1 MDGLKVNMGGVVLS
15 FPNGEEIAASRA
27 KFADLIMP
35 SAADL
40 DAVAEE
46 QRVRELT
53 DVHTNPVPSLQIQPI
68 DTPTSEGNH
77 GSN

>member
-1 MDGLKVNMGGVVLS
+1 MDGLKINMGGIILS
-15 FPNGEEIAASRA
+15 FPSGEEIAASRA

-46 QRVRELT
+46 QRVKELT
-53 DVHTNPVPSLQIQPI
+53 D
-68 DTPTSEGNH
+68 GN
-77 GSN
+77 SQSSQA

>member
-1 MDGLKVNMGGVVLS
+1 MDGLKVNMGGIVLS
-15 FPNGEEIAASRA
+15 FPSGEEIAASRG

-46 QRVRELT
+46 QRVKELT
-53 DVHTNPVPSLQIQPI
+53 DANPQSSQA
-68 DTPTSEGNH
+68 
-77 GSN
+77 